1 MPWNWL
7 ADVDLGFWPLL
18 AMGIFLALFVAVVV
32 RLGLG
37 LRDRD
42 EAARLAHL
50 AQLPLENDAAAVAAP
65 RQEVRP

>member
-18 AMGIFLALFVAVVV
+18 AMGIFLALFTGVVV

-42 EAARLAHL
+42 EAARLARL
-50 AQLPLENDAAAVAAP
+50 ARLPLENDAAAVAVP
-65 RQEVRP
+65 GREVQS

>member
-18 AMGIFLALFVAVVV
+18 AMGIFLAVFVAVVV

-42 EAARLAHL
+42 ETARLARLAH
-50 AQLPLENDAAAVAAP
+50 LPLENDAGAVTAP
-65 RQEVRP
+65 RREVLP